1 MIVNLSDDA
10 SDTMLDALATLMN
23 GGRIELLSDKA
34 VLAVLELSDP
44 AAMMAAGGEIE
55 FNDIKEEDAALTQGN
70 AVSARIVGADG
81 SEILTCDVGDETTDA
96 VVKLNTTRIYRNAPV
111 RLRSF
116 KLLMPKGG

>member
-70 AVSARIVGADG
+70 SVSARIVGADG

-111 RLRSF
+111 R
-116 KLLMPKGG
+116 